1 MEKKTFYITTPIY
14 YPSAKLHI
22 GHALTTVM
30 ADTMTR
36 YKKMQGYDT
45 YFLTGSDEHGQK
57 IERTAKAL
65 GKEPLEYVDEIVAG
79 FKQLWQKLLINNDDF
94 IRTTEKRHQKV
105 VQDIFRK
112 IYEQGDIYLSS
123 YEGWYCTPCETF
135 FTERQVGENKL
146 CPDCQRPVELVKEES
161 YFFRMSKYQ
170 DRLLKYIEENPEFI
184 QPVSRRNEMIN
195 FIKSGLEDL
204 CISRTTF
211 NWGIPVPINDK
222 HVIYVWFDAL
232 SNYISALGY
241 GTEHDDLY
249 KKYWPA
255 DIHLVGKDIVRFHT
269 VIWPT
274 ILMAA
279 GLPLPKQV
287 FGHGW
292 LLLDSGK
299 MSKSKGNVV
308 DPLVLINKYGAD
320 AIRYFLLREIPLGM
334 DGYYSESN
342 LIQRINT
349 DLANDFGNL
358 VSRTVAMIEKYF
370 AGNVPTPEEP
380 GQFDTELLSLAAS
393 VPQEAAAFYEKM
405 DFANALNSIWHLV
418 NRANKYI
425 DETMPW
431 SLAKDPAKQG
441 RLAAVLYNLLE
452 VIRVVTVMIAPAMPG
467 LPEKVWLQIGAKGAE
482 NEVWADTVWGKTKP
496 GQKVTKGE
504 SLFPRIDVK
513 ENEQGNVGEEK
524 QKVESKAEISKESVN
539 REKLSQQ
546 QPSNTNKEEASKAEV
561 SKEEVKAE
569 EISIEDFAKIDLRV
583 AEVMACEKVEKTEK
597 LLKLEVKIGEEMRTI
612 VSGIAQHY
620 TPEELIGK
628 KVIVVANL
636 KPAKLRGILSKGML
650 LAASNNG
657 TLEVLTVEKDLP
669 TGSKVK

>member
-30 ADTMTR
+30 ADTITR
-36 YKKMQGYDT
+36 YKRMQGYDT

-57 IERTAKAL
+57 IERTAKTS
-65 GKEPLEYVDEIVAG
+65 GKEPLEYVNKIVAG
-79 FKQLWQKLLINNDDF
+79 FKLLWQKLLITNDDF
-94 IRTTEKRHQKV
+94 IRTTEARHQKV
-105 VQDIFRK
+105 VQDLFRK
-112 IYEQGDIYLSS
+112 IYAQGDIYLSS

-135 FTERQVGENKL
+135 FTERQVGENRM

-161 YFFRMSKYQ
+161 YFFKMSKYQ
-170 DRLLKYIEENPEFI
+170 ERLLKYIEENPKFI
-184 QPVSRRNEMIN
+184 QPVSRRNEMVN

-232 SNYISALGY
+232 SNYISALGF
-241 GTEHDDLY
+241 GTENDALY

-279 GLPLPKQV
+279 GLPLPKQI

-308 DPLVLINKYGAD
+308 DPLVLIDKYGVD

-334 DGYYSESN
+334 DGYYSEGN

-370 AGNVPTPEEP
+370 AGTVPSPEEE
-380 GQFDTELLSLAAS
+380 GQFDSELLSLAAA
-393 VPQEAAAFYEKM
+393 VPGEAAAFYDEM

-431 SLAKDPAKQG
+431 TLAKDPAKRG
-441 RLAAVLYNLLE
+441 RLATVLYNLLE
-452 VIRVVTVMIAPAMPG
+452 VIRIVTVMITPAMPS
-467 LPEKVWLQIGAKGAE
+467 LPEKVCTQIGAVAAE
-482 NEVWADTVWGKTKP
+482 NATWANTVWGQTKP
-496 GQKVTKGE
+496 GQKVTKGS

-513 ENEQGNVGEEK
+513 EK
-524 QKVESKAEISKESVN
+524 QKENSREEMQKVANKAAISKG
-539 REKLSQQ
+539 
-546 QPSNTNKEEASKAEV
+546 EV
-561 SKEEVKAE
+561 SKGEE

-583 AEVMACEKVEKTEK
+583 AEILTCEKVEKTEK
-597 LLKLEVKIGEEMRTI
+597 LLRLEVQLGEETRTI
-612 VSGIAQHY
+612 VSGIAKHY
-620 TPEELIGK
+620 TPEELVGK

-650 LAASNNG
+650 LAASNDD